1 MIRDMSQ
8 WPVNGRYDLAVMGAG
23 PAGICAAVTAARR
36 GLRVALVD
44 RAGSPGG
51 SLAQCGVTMFFGFG
65 VDGHQV
71 TGGLADEI
79 VRRLDAAGA
88 ASLSINDYHETP
100 EYRPVGD
107 RELNS
112 KVHTSPEVA
121 RVVFSRLLEEAGVDC
136 LFYTHMADAAV
147 EDGRIRAVLLSGLEG
162 TYLLEAEVFAD
173 CTGDAQLCFLAD
185 PESVTK
191 VPPEDG
197 MHQSLF
203 FYVGGVEPFDID
215 YNKKL
220 YRELYEK
227 GLVPDGVWEFF
238 GFSMQL
244 TPGVLGIGMCYA
256 VGDAADSRDMTRM
269 DRDLRERTL
278 EMVEFLRK
286 YMPGFRHCWLD
297 QSAQRVGVRVS
308 RSIRGEETITE
319 DLLFSDTLH
328 EPVAL
333 VWRDIGAHSNNRKFT
348 ADWARHLSGC
358 GGVPMRTLLPRAFG
372 NVVAA
377 GRCISSEFRLS
388 NTYRMMATCMAT
400 GEAAGLMVALSVK
413 TGTPLKELRY
423 GSLLPLMKEN
433 GFLLEDPC
441 RETEESV

>member
-1 MIRDMSQ
+1 MIRDLSQ
-8 WPVNGRYDLAVMGAG
+8 WPVKGRYDLAVIGAG
-23 PAGICAAVTAARR
+23 PAGICAAVAAARR
-36 GLRVALVD
+36 GLRAALVEKTS
-44 RAGSPGG
+44 SPGG
-51 SLAQCGVTMFFGFG
+51 SLSQCGVTMFFGFG
-65 VDGHQV
+65 VDGRQV

-100 EYRPVGD
+100 EYTPVED

-112 KVHTSPEVA
+112 KVHTSPETA
-121 RVVFSRLLEEAGVDC
+121 RVVYNRLLQEAGVDC
-136 LFYTHMADAAV
+136 VFYTHMADAAV
-147 EDGRIRAVLLSGLEG
+147 EDGRVKAVLLSGLEG

-185 PESVTK
+185 PESVEK
-191 VPPEDG
+191 VRKEDG

-203 FYVGGVEPFDID
+203 FYVGGVEPFDIEYD
-215 YNKKL
+215 KKL

-256 VGDAADSRDMTRM
+256 VGDGADSRDLTRM
-269 DRDLRERTL
+269 DRELRERTL
-278 EMVEFLRK
+278 EMVAFLRK

-297 QSAQRVGVRVS
+297 QTAQRVGVRVS
-308 RSIRGEETITE
+308 RCVRGMETLTE
-319 DLLFSDTLH
+319 DEMFSDRLR

-333 VWRDIGAHSNNRKFT
+333 VWRDIGAHSNRKKFT
-348 ADWARHLSGC
+348 ADWARKTPGC
-358 GGVPMRTLLPRAFG
+358 GGVPMKTLIPRAFG

-377 GRCISSEFRLS
+377 GRCISSDLRLA

-400 GEAAGLMVALSVK
+400 GEAAGLLAALSVK
-413 TGTPLKELRY
+413 ERTPLREIRY
-423 GSLLPLMKEN
+423 ETLLPLLREN
-433 GFLLEDPC
+433 GFILEDPC
-441 RETEESV
+441 GEKEGNA